1 MRALGFCV
9 GVEHARY
16 LASQFV
22 AVSIAARGGV
32 GGDPGNGT
40 SRGALN
46 ALRCAVS
53 PADRERNGL
62 RAATGP
68 WPAFDEGQDRAHRA
82 GFCGAPTPG
91 VPFRPTIPRPDRT
104 WPQDLKRQVK
114 HDFPVLPSGSQI
126 VLGAKVAGRVGYH
139 DVGAFHA
146 TFVKHTG

>member
-22 AVSIAARGGV
+22 AVGIAARGGV

-46 ALRCAVS
+46 ALRCVVA

-82 GFCGAPTPG
+82 GFLGHQRRECRFDQRFRAPTG
-91 VPFRPTIPRPDRT
+91 LGRR
-104 WPQDLKRQVK
+104 DLKRQVK

-126 VLGAKVAGRVGYH
+126 VLDAKVAVRVGYH